1 MNKVLFFIL
10 TALAIIIFIVSF
22 SELVSRWSEAM
33 RALAIVLLLAGLR
46 LATPKPMTQS
56 KN

>member
-1 MNKVLFFIL
+1 MHKIFFFIL
-10 TALAIIIFIVSF
+10 TALAIILFIASF
-22 SELVSRWSEAM
+22 SEMASQWSEAM

-46 LATPKPMTQS
+46 LAAPKPLTQT